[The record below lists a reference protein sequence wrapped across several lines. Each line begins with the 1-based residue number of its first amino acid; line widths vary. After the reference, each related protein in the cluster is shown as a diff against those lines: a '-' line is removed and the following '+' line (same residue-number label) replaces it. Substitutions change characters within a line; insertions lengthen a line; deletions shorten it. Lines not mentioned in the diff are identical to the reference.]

1 MEKALTKTELE
12 IKRRVNKAWA
22 MLPNTDAKS
31 CILVWRKVLSQMIS
45 DALSK
50 EKTAKKKAVIWFM
63 KDEKDFNLTCS
74 LAQVDPQKLRRHVFN
89 KLTEKDSDI
98 IEKLLL
104 EKPQKIDRRK
114 FSLTCKAVKPIQN
127 PTQISFLLKNQ
138 EVRAYVENDE
148 LWFDLTH
155 LNRIVRFIDNPTV
168 RLFDLDT
175 YINASNLRR
184 SQDKQHIIFANIKG
198 IYQLSASFENQNLS
212 LFADWVERG
221 MYKYDILKGINF
233 FFLEFQY
240 VKILAWLHKKKLFLH
255 FSDIDIFFPVL
266 DQTTRRA
273 AQQKGKHYYVYLN
286 SPKRQFMV
294 QADLLTQII
303 ESKNV
308 VRKGYQAVKPKLIQ
322 WIKEQQQ
329 IFEGEDY
336 VQ

>member
-12 IKRRVNKAWA
+12 LKRRVQKAWA
-22 MLPNTDAKS
+22 MLPNTDAKN
-31 CILVWRKVLSQMIS
+31 CVLIWRKVLSQMVT

-50 EKTAKKKAVIWFM
+50 EKSAKKKAVIWFM
-63 KDEKDFNLTCS
+63 KDEKDFNLTCN
-74 LAQVDPQKLRRHVFN
+74 LAQVDPQRLRRHIFN

-127 PTQISFLLKNQ
+127 PTQISFLLRNQ

-148 LWFDLTH
+148 LWFNLTH
-155 LNRIVRFIDNPTV
+155 LNRVVKFIDNPTV

-175 YINASNLRR
+175 YINACNLRR

-198 IYQLSASFENQNLS
+198 IYQLAVSLKNQNLN
-212 LFADWVERG
+212 LFADWIDQG

-233 FFLEFQY
+233 FFLEFQDI
-240 VKILAWLHKKKLFLH
+240 KILAWLHKKRLFLH
-255 FSDIDIFFPVL
+255 FTGIDTFFPVL
-266 DQTTRRA
+266 TQTTRKE
-273 AQQKGKHYYVYLN
+273 AQQKDKHFYVYLN
-286 SPKRQFMV
+286 STKRQFMV
-294 QADLLTQII
+294 RSDLLIQII
-303 ESKNV
+303 ESRNV
-308 VRKGYQAVKPKLIQ
+308 AKKAHQTMKPKLIQ

-329 IFEGEDY
+329 IFEGEDNA
-336 VQ
+336 